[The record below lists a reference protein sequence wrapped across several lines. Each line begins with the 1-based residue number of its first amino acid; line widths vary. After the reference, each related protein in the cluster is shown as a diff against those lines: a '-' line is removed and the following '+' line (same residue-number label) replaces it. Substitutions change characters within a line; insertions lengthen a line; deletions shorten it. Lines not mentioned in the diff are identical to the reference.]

1 MMNGM
6 AKTSGGKVKKPTTIK
21 AKKATATAAKPKA
34 KAKPKRKPGP
44 TRILG

>member
-6 AKTSGGKVKKPTTIK
+6 AKTSVGKMKKPTAVK
-21 AKKATATAAKPKA
+21 AKKAMATATKPKA

>member
-21 AKKATATAAKPKA
+21 AKKATATATKP